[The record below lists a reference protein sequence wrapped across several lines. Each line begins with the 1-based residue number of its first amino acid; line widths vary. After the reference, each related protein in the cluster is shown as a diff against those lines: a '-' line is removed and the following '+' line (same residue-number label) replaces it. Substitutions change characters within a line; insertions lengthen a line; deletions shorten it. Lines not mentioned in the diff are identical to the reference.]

1 VTDREIL
8 DALHNIRELCIP
20 GVNWTDDIARLT
32 LAEFDRAAI
41 EIGKIIAA
49 REALLA
55 ACEGERHELT
65 SQQPGSSR
73 SAWAKDIY
81 RQRLARLDMA
91 IALAHEGPST
101 GDSSTS

>member
-1 VTDREIL
+1 MTPTEIL
-8 DALHNIRELCIP
+8 DALLNVRELCLT
-20 GVNWTDDIARLT
+20 GVYCTDDLARLT
-32 LAEFDRAAI
+32 LAEFDRAVL

-49 REALLA
+49 KDALLA

-81 RQRLARLDMA
+81 RQRLARLDAA
-91 IALAHEGPST
+91 IALAHEGGTTP
-101 GDSSTS
+101 

>member
-20 GVNWTDDIARLT
+20 GVNWTDDLARLT

-55 ACEGERHELT
+55 ACEGERRELAAD
-65 SQQPGSSR
+65 QPSSLR

-81 RQRLARLDMA
+81 RQRLARLDAA
-91 IALAHEGPST
+91 IALAHEGQPT
-101 GDSSTS
+101 RDRSTS

>member
-49 REALLA
+49 KDALLA
-55 ACEGERHELT
+55 ACEGERHELAAD
-65 SQQPGSSR
+65 QPSSSR

-81 RQRLARLDMA
+81 RQRLARLDAA

-101 GDSSTS
+101 GDRSTS